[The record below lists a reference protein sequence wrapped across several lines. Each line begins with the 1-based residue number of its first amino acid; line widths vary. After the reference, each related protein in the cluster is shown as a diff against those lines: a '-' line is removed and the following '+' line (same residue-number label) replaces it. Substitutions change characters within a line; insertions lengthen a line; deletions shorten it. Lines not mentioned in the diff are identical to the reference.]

1 MYDQFV
7 CVGAAKSHSSVLK
20 PRVHV
25 FDPFTR
31 NISLVSDTEVNASTV
46 LPVPQRGL
54 VALADYGVDTNDD
67 PTTMYYVSMLAHA
80 QDTVNI
86 RKSASMLRTLY
97 SVTGT
102 DVATAE
108 DTWTL
113 DAPVTPGTP
122 SNNSEPESEW
132 DDIEPSA

>member
-1 MYDQFV
+1 
-7 CVGAAKSHSSVLK
+7 
-20 PRVHV
+20 
-25 FDPFTR
+25 
-31 NISLVSDTEVNASTV
+31 
-46 LPVPQRGL
+46 
-54 VALADYGVDTNDD
+54 
-67 PTTMYYVSMLAHA
+67 
-80 QDTVNI
+80 
-86 RKSASMLRTLY
+86 MLRTLY